1 MKILIADDKLQ
12 VRRVL
17 RRLIEGHQDWDVCA
31 EAVDGIQAVNRAEQF
46 RPDVIIL
53 DLAMPELNGFEAAA
67 RISKSLPEVPIL
79 MFTLYLS
86 PEVEK
91 EAAKVGVRRVISKST
106 GYQLVPAIEEAIGQ
120 VHHEKTALQP

>member
-31 EAVDGIQAVNRAEQF
+31 EAEDGIQAVNRAEQF